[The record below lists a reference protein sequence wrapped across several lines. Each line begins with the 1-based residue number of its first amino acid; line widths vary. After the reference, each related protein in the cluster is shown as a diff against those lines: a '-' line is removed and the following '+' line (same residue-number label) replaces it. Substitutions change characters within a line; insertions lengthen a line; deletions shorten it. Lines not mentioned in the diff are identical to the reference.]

1 MRFING
7 LKPEIRSVVL
17 MQRPKNLN
25 TACTL
30 ALLKAEVAV
39 LVAVRSPRS
48 GDWSSYQSTKY
59 SAPSP
64 PRHEKPQSALPS
76 DIPGSSLPESK
87 FQAVKSYSRAM
98 GLCFKCASKWS
109 KDHKCPP
116 EILLAVADLWD
127 ADDHLESP
135 PTSPEAEHSSDK
147 IFLALSKA
155 ATGATSSVH
164 TVQFEGTVG
173 DHPVLIRIDSGSSA
187 SFISTKIANT

>member
-1 MRFING
+1 
-7 LKPEIRSVVL
+7 
-17 MQRPKNLN
+17 
-25 TACTL
+25 
-30 ALLKAEVAV
+30 
-39 LVAVRSPRS
+39 
-48 GDWSSYQSTKY
+48 
-59 SAPSP
+59 
-64 PRHEKPQSALPS
+64 
-76 DIPGSSLPESK
+76 
-87 FQAVKSYSRAM
+87 
-98 GLCFKCASKWS
+98 
-109 KDHKCPP
+109 
-116 EILLAVADLWD
+116 VADLWD